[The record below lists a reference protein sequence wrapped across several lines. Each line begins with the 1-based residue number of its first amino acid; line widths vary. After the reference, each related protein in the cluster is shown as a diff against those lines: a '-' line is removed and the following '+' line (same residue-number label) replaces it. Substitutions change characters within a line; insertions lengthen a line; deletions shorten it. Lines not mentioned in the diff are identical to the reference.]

1 MSIRRRSELVALAL
15 IASLFLGSSARAE
28 ADPLDEWRDRF
39 KAGMERYRAGAIAEA
54 LAYWEPIYRELGPTK
69 GYRLSYNL
77 GIAYMEFGDAT
88 RSAERFESFVVEVE
102 ARRGRGEPLEPIV
115 ETEATEAHR
124 RLTVLASTKGRI
136 KVNVSPQPVAVKVD
150 DADARIAGFVAYV
163 APGRHSITFRAGTK
177 DAKAQTVD
185 VKIGELVVITPP
197 APPDEPKR
205 GDSVP
210 DGMKIVRVRE
220 RPFSPVVLFVGGGLS
235 LATIALPIVTYTRAA
250 NLRRTYNASLDPGE
264 RNNIENDYGSA
275 KTLGYVSLAIPITL
289 GVATAGLASW
299 YFLGLREHDT
309 LLPILAPTQN
319 GAIAGLRGSF

>member
-1 MSIRRRSELVALAL
+1 MSIRRRSELAALAL
-15 IASLFLGSSARAE
+15 VASLFAAVPARADS
-28 ADPLDEWRDRF
+28 DPLDEWRDRF

-88 RSAERFESFVVEVE
+88 RSAERFESFVVEVA
-102 ARRGRGEPLEPIV
+102 ARRSRGESLDPLV
-115 ETEATEAHR
+115 ETEEIEARR

-136 KVNVSPQPVAVKVD
+136 KVRVASQPVAVKVD
-150 DADARIAGFVAYV
+150 DADARLAGFVAYV

-177 DAKAQTVD
+177 DAKTRTLD
-185 VKIGELVVITPP
+185 VRIGEIIEIDPP
-197 APPDEPKR
+197 PPPDEPKR
-205 GDSVP
+205 VP
-210 DGMKIVRVRE
+210 PGMHIVRVRE
-220 RPFSPVVLFVGGGLS
+220 RPFSPVVLFIGGGLT
-235 LATIALPIVTYTRAA
+235 LATVALPIVTYNRAA
-250 NLRRTYNASLDPGE
+250 NLRRTYDASIDPGE

-275 KTLGYVSLAIPITL
+275 KTLGYVSLAVPITL

-299 YFLGLREHDT
+299 YFLGVRERDT

-319 GAIAGLRGSF
+319 GAIAGLSGRF